1 MSTLILHLPLALP
14 GPHTEYRY
22 TLTLDSHSAS
32 GHASARAA
40 LLPAANETV
49 AVVPA
54 QALSWQRVTLPQ
66 GVGAQSP
73 RLRAVLEGLLEERVL
88 DDPAQL
94 HFALP
99 PQVPAGSPV

>member
-22 TLTLDSHSAS
+22 TLSLDGHSAS
-32 GHASARAA
+32 GHASAPAP

-54 QALSWQRVTLPQ
+54 RALSCQRVPLPHPP
-66 GVGAQSP
+66 VP
-73 RLRAVLEGLLEERVL
+73 PPPPLRAV
-88 DDPAQL
+88 
-94 HFALP
+94 
-99 PQVPAGSPV
+99 PVRLMD

>member
-22 TLTLDSHSAS
+22 TLSLDGHSAS
-32 GHASARAA
+32 GHASAPAP

-54 QALSWQRVTLPQ
+54 RTLSWQRVTLPL
-66 GVGAQSP
+66 SLIP
-73 RLRAVLEGLLEERVL
+73 I
-88 DDPAQL
+88 
-94 HFALP
+94 
-99 PQVPAGSPV
+99 